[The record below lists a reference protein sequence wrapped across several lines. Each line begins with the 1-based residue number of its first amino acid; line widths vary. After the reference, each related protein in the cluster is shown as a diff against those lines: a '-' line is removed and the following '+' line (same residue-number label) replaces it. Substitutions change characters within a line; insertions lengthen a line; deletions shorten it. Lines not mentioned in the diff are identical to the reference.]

1 MDAIFAVGIVA
12 AFCTTVSYVPQV
24 IKAHKTRHTKD
35 LSLMMLVMLT
45 IGIGLWAVY
54 GVMLNSAPII
64 VANSTTL
71 VLSCY
76 LLYLK
81 IKYG

>member
-1 MDAIFAVGIVA
+1 MDNVFIVGIIA
-12 AFCTTVSYVPQV
+12 AFCTTFSYVPQV
-24 IKAHKTRHTKD
+24 IKAHKSRHTKD
-35 LSLMMLVMLT
+35 LSLVMLVMLT
-45 IGIGLWAVY
+45 IGIALWTLY
-54 GVMLNSAPII
+54 GVLLHAAPII

-81 IKYG
+81 LKYG

>member
-1 MDAIFAVGIVA
+1 MDALFAVGIVA

-24 IKAHKTRHTKD
+24 IKAHNTRHTKD
-35 LSLMMLVMLT
+35 LSLMMIVMLT
-45 IGIGLWAVY
+45 VGIGLWAVY
-54 GVMLNSAPII
+54 GIMLHSTPII
-64 VANSTTL
+64 AANSTTF

-81 IKYG
+81 LKYG